1 MAGETAADLRLNSA
15 LFAVEPSKIRTP
27 AEARL
32 GPGVDNFS
40 EDETLPQS
48 DPTDEALA
56 TIASIL
62 DQPQS
67 NRIHEAPTTGSP
79 PIAPV
84 EADGYTKVGPGPMAA
99 IRFKWSVRRG
109 EDDDCFVD
117 ETIGESSTP
126 FAIGGPMSA
135 EAAMKLVD
143 ERESEARSRF
153 EQIRREMIS
162 RGPDALHKDET

>member
-1 MAGETAADLRLNSA
+1 MTQG
-15 LFAVEPSKIRTP
+15 
-27 AEARL
+27 
-32 GPGVDNFS
+32 
-40 EDETLPQS
+40 

-62 DQPQS
+62 EHPQS
-67 NRIHEAPTTGSP
+67 HRGHETPTTGSP

-109 EDDDCFVD
+109 EHDAYFVD
-117 ETIGESSTP
+117 ETIGDSTAP
-126 FAIGGPMSA
+126 MAIGGPMSA
-135 EAAMKLVD
+135 DAAMKLVD
-143 ERESEARSRF
+143 ERERDAHGRF

-162 RGPDALHKDET
+162 RGPAAEATYRDDA

>member
-1 MAGETAADLRLNSA
+1 MTQN
-15 LFAVEPSKIRTP
+15 
-27 AEARL
+27 
-32 GPGVDNFS
+32 
-40 EDETLPQS
+40 

-62 DQPQS
+62 DHPQS
-67 NRIHEAPTTGSP
+67 HRIPEAPTTGSP

-84 EADGYTKVGPGPMAA
+84 EADGYSRIGPGPMAS

-109 EDDDCFVD
+109 EHDDYFVD
-117 ETIGESSTP
+117 EIIGENSIP
-126 FAIGGPMSA
+126 MAVGGPMSA

-143 ERESEARSRF
+143 QRERDAYNRF

-162 RGPDALHKDET
+162 RGPAADALHGDEA